1 MLGNNL
7 PHRERKAIKELEQ
20 NTNITVEK
28 ADKGTTTVI
37 INKDDKIR
45 DWQVLLDQRENYE
58 SLALPIDGDRNISK
72 SQGTH

>member
-45 DWQVLLDQRENYE
+45 D
-58 SLALPIDGDRNISK
+58 
-72 SQGTH
+72 